1 VVVDSNRTW
10 IPPAGEETHKF
21 PCNTPPSYGNA
32 ARVSTENKTGRWI
45 LVAGYW
51 SLDTGFSILDTGS
64 GSLVTGCWLLDTGF
78 SILVTGNW
86 FLENKWIRFRPSV
99 KALV

>member
-1 VVVDSNRTW
+1 M
-10 IPPAGEETHKF
+10 
-21 PCNTPPSYGNA
+21 
-32 ARVSTENKTGRWI
+32 
-45 LVAGYW
+45 
-51 SLDTGFSILDTGS
+51 LDTGS